1 MDEGIKDHMISW
13 EYQLTVKLVLEGISS
28 IKKDFNELPL
38 ICMKAKETLS
48 PQECASFVSKKLD
61 ELSGWVEYTK
71 DIYSQDINDSWGPYG
86 IEGKKEDIEA
96 ACGRLIKALRYL
108 YDWEVSIGTVIP
120 DSSWKTVF
128 NKLQLSSM
136 NFIEDTESFF
146 IEIGEFLS
154 NPNIKGKHTLTFNFE
169 FPSKLIGIEKDI
181 DRAQKA
187 SLPKSQ
193 WGDIIWVEILKKLVG
208 V

>member
-1 MDEGIKDHMISW
+1 MDEGKKDHKISW
-13 EYQLTVKLVLEGISS
+13 EYQLTIKLVLEGISS
-28 IKKDFNELPL
+28 VKKDFNELPL

-61 ELSGWVEYTK
+61 ELSGWVDYTK
-71 DIYSQDINDSWGPYG
+71 DIYSQDINNSWGPYG

-96 ACGRLIKALRYL
+96 ACERLIKALRGL

-146 IEIGEFLS
+146 IATGEFLS

-169 FPSKLIGIEKDI
+169 YPRKLIGIEKDI
-181 DRAQKA
+181 KRAQKA
-187 SLPKSQ
+187 SLPESQ
-193 WGDIIWVEILKKLVG
+193 WDDIWVEILKKLVG
-208 V
+208 A